1 MNLIIILLVIAVL
14 LFGGS
19 YIYMR
24 NLKEKIKN
32 GRNEMREFFYS
43 AIENGTLN
51 ETDEMGHT
59 PLMIAIKGKFNK
71 SALKIID
78 AGADVNVKGETG
90 EQAIHLAAHHSPMI
104 IIEKLIEKGAD
115 INNRDMQGCTPLW
128 YAAQNRRDD
137 MANLLINNNVDIN
150 AIDTQFGLSPLM
162 IAAQNGAYKVVDILL
177 NSGADKTVTA
187 ADFGTAYDI
196 AKLRLNGNIKENK
209 KAINELERMVR
220 ILEIEAIE

>member
-1 MNLIIILLVIAVL
+1 MNIVYILLAIAVL
-14 LFGGS
+14 VFGGS

-32 GRNEMREFFYS
+32 GRNDMREFFYS

-51 ETDEMGHT
+51 EMDEMGHT

-90 EQAIHLAAHHSPMI
+90 EQAIHLAAHHSPMVV
-104 IIEKLIEKGAD
+104 IERLIEKGAD
-115 INNRDMQGCTPLW
+115 INSVDMQGCTPLW

-137 MANLLINNNVDIN
+137 MVSLLIKSNADIN

-162 IAAQNGAYKVVDILL
+162 IAAQNGAYKIVDILL
-177 NSGADKTVTA
+177 ENKADKLITA
-187 ADFGTAYDI
+187 TDFGTAYDI

-209 KAINELERMVR
+209 KAVNELERMVE
-220 ILEIEAIE
+220 ILKIEE